1 MHDIDFNWPAE
12 LRGSGMSVF
21 GAVTLL
27 AVAVVI
33 LLLILMIWRL
43 VLDVL
48 SVPDH
53 LLLPN
58 RRQ

>member
-1 MHDIDFNWPAE
+1 MPAE

-33 LLLILMIWRL
+33 LLVILMIWRI

-48 SVPDH
+48 RVPDH
-53 LLLPN
+53 LLLPS
-58 RRQ
+58 RRL